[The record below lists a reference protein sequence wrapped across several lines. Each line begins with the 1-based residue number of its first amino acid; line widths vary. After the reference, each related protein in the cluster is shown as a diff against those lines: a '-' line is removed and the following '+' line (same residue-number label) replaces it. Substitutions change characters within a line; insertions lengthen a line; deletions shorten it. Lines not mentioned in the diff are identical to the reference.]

1 MAVVTAV
8 CVPGREF
15 TSSLDEV
22 RTWSLICWCLGHA
35 RGVYVLS
42 VPVIYAVVGGS
53 RVDWVVESTRI

>member
-15 TSSLDEV
+15 TSSLEGM
-22 RTWSLICWCLGHA
+22 RIRSLICWCPGHA

-42 VPVIYAVVGGS
+42 VLVIYAIAGGS
-53 RVDWVVESTRI
+53 GFDWVVESTRI